1 MTSAHDTHG
10 VGSDDVGSAADE
22 AAKLIAAF
30 QEWAG
35 RAVSA
40 VDGHIATGS
49 DECRICPICQ
59 GLSLLRTANPE
70 AFAHLSD
77 AATSLSAAVR
87 AALADYGRS
96 DRPPVQHID
105 VE

>member
-1 MTSAHDTHG
+1 VTSAHETHDADSG
-10 VGSDDVGSAADE
+10 DVGSAAEE
-22 AAKLIAAF
+22 AARLIAAL

-35 RAVSA
+35 RAMSA

-49 DECRICPICQ
+49 EECRLCPICQ
-59 GLSLLRTANPE
+59 GISLLRTANPE
-70 AFAHLSD
+70 AFGHLSD
-77 AATSLSAAVR
+77 AAASLTAALR

-96 DRPPVQHID
+96 ERPPVQHID